1 VEFIKKYVII
11 LQPKI
16 RDVVQSFVYA
26 RIMNILRFN
35 QDTTENWAEMDNN
48 NRVKIA
54 QERVMGQFPSSEC
67 SSDLKQTL
75 LKIINICEENNITL
89 IGIKFPLS
97 SEYLSVLGD
106 KTYGVKDIL
115 ESSGINILDYNNVFI
130 HYNEYFRD
138 SDHLNEKGAQEL
150 IKLLIPRLDQ
160 DLTN

>member
-1 VEFIKKYVII
+1 
-11 LQPKI
+11 
-16 RDVVQSFVYA
+16 
-26 RIMNILRFN
+26 
-35 QDTTENWAEMDNN
+35 MDNN

-54 QERVMGQFPSSEC
+54 QERVMGQFPSNEC
-67 SSDLKQTL
+67 SSSLKQML

-97 SEYLSVLGD
+97 FEYLSVLGD

-130 HYNEYFRD
+130 HHNEYFRD

-150 IKLLIPRLDQ
+150 IKLLISRLDQ
-160 DLTN
+160 DLAN